1 MTRES
6 FDNVKYWIFDLDN
19 TLYPKTA
26 NLFAEIEVKMTSYV
40 MEQLQVDFEEA
51 NFLRDY
57 YWKKY
62 GTTLAGMMKEHEINR
77 LLNKSKNGE
86 QEKSVELDGRSMK
99 K

>member
-19 TLYPKTA
+19 TLYSKTA

-51 NFLRDY
+51 NFY
-57 YWKKY
+57 VIII
-62 GTTLAGMMKEHEINR
+62 G
-77 LLNKSKNGE
+77 KNTE
-86 QEKSVELDGRSMK
+86 QP
-99 K
+99 